1 MNSITPASIV
11 LLLPLF
17 SAFTILL
24 LGCVQTSPASQLR
37 LTTVSQPLYM
47 HSDSDPVITIT
58 QVPYVTFHADPEW
71 RFPAIAT
78 PFIPPTSNPQPGT
91 DVNLVSVYRIAIS
104 VETNDDGS
112 KMTVTIDATKATRP
126 EDYPFTIEQVI
137 DAAATCVKLMHPP
150 RPADEFTLEI
160 TIKRPKQ
167 KGK

>member
-1 MNSITPASIV
+1 MKKHTNSSCSLIQ
-11 LLLPLF
+11 LLRV
-17 SAFTILL
+17 AFTILL

-91 DVNLVSVYRIAIS
+91 DVNLVSVYRIAAG
-104 VETNDDGS
+104 GS
-112 KMTVTIDATKATRP
+112 LS
-126 EDYPFTIEQVI
+126 IEP
-137 DAAATCVKLMHPP
+137 KLPCPP
-150 RPADEFTLEI
+150 SN
-160 TIKRPKQ
+160 
-167 KGK
+167 G